1 MKSDP
6 EIRRKNIFSVIIAAC
21 FTAVLE
27 GILTSV
33 RVIHIVETSTL
44 FAAFMASFL
53 LSLFLF
59 ALAGI
64 IVVAASIAFR
74 KEEQLSWYLT
84 FPSRWISGIWHTD
97 RNTVQAAH
105 SVRKIWEFLFAS
117 LCAAAVLGFLSYYV
131 IDTFHE
137 PVRMSLLIAA
147 AGGMSVILIFLIVY
161 RLTDVLIRL
170 SGKFFVPNP
179 VITARLSALLFTA
192 VPAASMVYI
201 FIKSDDIF
209 GSIDPMPW
217 VISILFLLAVSLS
230 FCLLNGKSDTG
241 SSNKTGRR
249 FLTFLIPAAVL
260 MISLSSGLGVL
271 AASGE
276 TRIIVRT
283 KGAVSR
289 LVNNALSS
297 VLDMDADGF
306 AWLIGGD
313 CHPLDEKSNPLAMEI
328 EGNSYD
334 ENCDGRDT
342 TAASSSVED
351 PLGHMQFP
359 LKKTKG
365 ASILFILIDALRADH
380 VSLYG
385 YERKTT
391 PNLDRFSKKAFVFT
405 NFYATGN
412 HTGIAMPSLLTGLFP
427 SDFPEAKRAD
437 WKSFVL
443 KSDIRSAADYF
454 NAAGYET
461 VFYKNHKMTRF
472 VRGFRKVNHRKSYK
486 NFPADE
492 LSREVIAEVKRH
504 GGRSKKPVLLF
515 AHYMDPHHPYMA
527 HKRPAR
533 FGRKQVDFY
542 DAEIS
547 YVDESIETLL
557 SMMGKKKYRNWL
569 VIITS
574 DHGEGFYEH
583 GSPHHGHH
591 LYDVEVRV
599 PLVMR
604 VPGLKGREVE
614 LTAGHMD
621 LLPTMMQFAGIRIPE
636 RLRGRSLLGY
646 LSLNERK
653 DPPYRIV
660 FSETFREGSK
670 YAAHDGRYSLIYDQ
684 EANVWKLFNR
694 KKDINQKKNIYPEP
708 RAFNLYQAL
717 LQHVRSSSVAAGIP
731 ELKKSR
737 RVKQKAPAAD
747 GSAEK
752 D

>member
-1 MKSDP
+1 MNNGS
-6 EIRRKNIFSVIIAAC
+6 EIRSKNILSVIIAAC
-21 FTAVLE
+21 STAALE
-27 GILTSV
+27 GMLTVV
-33 RVIHIVETSTL
+33 RVFHLVETTTL
-44 FAAFMASFL
+44 LTAFIASFL

-59 ALAGI
+59 SSAGI
-64 IVVAASIAFR
+64 IVVAASIVFRMEGQMRSFLAF
-74 KEEQLSWYLT
+74 
-84 FPSRWISGIWHTD
+84 PVRWMSGIWHTE
-97 RNTVQAAH
+97 RNTGQAAH

-117 LCAAAVLGFLSYYV
+117 LCAAAVLGVFSYHV
-131 IDTFHE
+131 IGTFHE

-147 AGGMSVILIFLIVY
+147 AGSLSVIIIFFLIH
-161 RLTDVLIRL
+161 RLTDVLIRMT
-170 SGKFFVPNP
+170 GKLFVLNP

-192 VPAASMVYI
+192 VPAALMFYI

-217 VISILFLLAVSLS
+217 VISILFLVAVSLS
-230 FCLLNGKSDTG
+230 FYLLNEKSDTG
-241 SSNKTGRR
+241 ISDKTGRR
-249 FLTFLIPAAVL
+249 FLSFLIPAAVL
-260 MISLSSGLGVL
+260 LISLSAGLGVL

-289 LVNNALSS
+289 LVINSLSS

-342 TAASSSVED
+342 IAGLSSVED
-351 PLGHMQFP
+351 PLDHMQFP
-359 LKKTKG
+359 LRKTKG
-365 ASILFILIDALRADH
+365 ASILFIIIDALRADH

-385 YERKTT
+385 YKRRTT
-391 PNLDRFSKKAFVFT
+391 PNLDRFSKKAFVFS

-437 WKSFVL
+437 WKSFIL
-443 KSDIRSAADYF
+443 KSDIKNAADYF
-454 NAAGYET
+454 NVAGYET
-461 VFYKNHKMTRF
+461 VFYKNHPMNRF
-472 VRGFRKVNHRKSYK
+472 VRSFGKVNHRKSYK
-486 NFPADE
+486 TFPADE
-492 LSREVIAEVKRH
+492 LSREVIAEVKKHR
-504 GGRSKKPVLLF
+504 GRSKKPVLLF

-527 HKRPAR
+527 NERPAR
-533 FGRKQVDFY
+533 FGRTQVDLY

-547 YVDESIETLL
+547 FVDESIETLL

-583 GSPHHGHH
+583 GSPHHGHQ
-591 LYDVEVRV
+591 LYDEEVRV

-604 VPGLKGREVE
+604 VPGLKGKEVE
-614 LTAGHMD
+614 LTVGHMD

-636 RLRGRSLLGY
+636 MLRGRSLLGY

-653 DPPYRIV
+653 GPPYRIV

-670 YAAHDGRYSLIYDQ
+670 YAAHDGTYSLIYDQ
-684 EANVWKLFNR
+684 EANVWNLFNR
-694 KKDINQKKNIYPEP
+694 KNDIKQKKNIYPDP

-717 LQHVRSSSVAAGIP
+717 LQHVRNSRVTAGIP

-737 RVKQKAPAAD
+737 RINEKAHASD